1 MNIATVATDVAW
13 KDVEKNIELTREHVE
28 KVKELFPNVQVIL
41 FPEANLMG
49 GLNEE
54 SVEFAQSLDGPAVTA
69 IKKIAKDNNI
79 ALICSIIEK
88 NGDDKPFNCAFVVS
102 KEGKLLTSYR
112 KIHLFTEGKEPL
124 NYSRGES
131 LATFEI
137 EGWKCGLSICFD
149 IRFPR
154 LYEAYR
160 NAGVECVFSP
170 NNWVNGRNKPA
181 ILENLVKARAHEN
194 QSFFVSVDRSGKDP
208 STMYHGFGVI
218 SNPYAEEISRKNGIY
233 AYAELN
239 KEDLET
245 LRGNQPLDISF
256 KSDYKFID

>member
-13 KDVEKNIELTREHVE
+13 KDVEKNIELTSEHVK
-28 KVKELFPNVQVIL
+28 KVKEFFPNVQVIL

-54 SVEFAQSLDGPAVTA
+54 SSEFAQDLDGPAVTA
-69 IKKIAKDNNI
+69 IKNIAKENNV

-88 NGDDKPFNCAFVVS
+88 NGDDKPYNCAFVIS
-102 KEGKLLTSYR
+102 KDGKLLASYR

-124 NYSRGES
+124 HYSRGES
-131 LATFEI
+131 LATFDI

-154 LYEAYR
+154 LYEAYK
-160 NAGVECVFSP
+160 NAGVECMFSP
-170 NNWVNGRNKPA
+170 NNWVDGRNKPA

-194 QSFFVSVDRSGKDP
+194 QFFFASVDRSGRDP
-208 STMYHGFGVI
+208 GTMYHGISVI

-233 AYAELN
+233 AYAELD
-239 KEDLET
+239 KEVLKT
-245 LRGNQPLDISF
+245 LRAAQPLDISF
-256 KSDYKFID
+256 KSNYTFND